1 MVSIRQQWLGVLIF
15 IAILSV
21 AVNALVLSALINR
34 YFVEYTTKN
43 YEVHVEQI
51 ASYSKRILEGSD
63 TISEQMAMDLETH
76 LSDPITSIKLY
87 DVEGKLLIEVSRNQ
101 RISPDMMRDGMM
113 SRMMGSFFEE
123 MDYIE
128 LEDESGIKI
137 GQLNIL
143 RYSSLENTMATRMFK
158 VALFTNSLLSVGL
171 VLILS
176 VIIGLIVSKKMS
188 RDLRDTSILAQKID
202 LGEDF
207 EIQSSKVMEIRTIQE
222 RLEALRSKLKLKQR
236 SRKNLTDAL
245 LHQTRTPLTILKSH
259 FEGYEDGLIQF
270 TEDEIKTCE
279 NQIEDLT
286 SIIENMSGM
295 IDADQD
301 MDEVRVEEFDLHA
314 MLTRIVKGLS
324 VQFERKG
331 IDLILKSHVKIKI
344 KTDPYKLSQGIY
356 NILTNA
362 YKYTHAKGQVV
373 VDYQEKDGHVNITV
387 KDDGMGIEK
396 KEIDQIFNAYY
407 RGSNAMGT
415 EGEGIGLHVVKE
427 NLKSIQGTV
436 DVTSM
441 LGVGTEFDIWIPKVI
456 ECKPLN
462 L

>member
-1 MVSIRQQWLGVLIF
+1 MVSIRQQWLSVLIF
-15 IAILSV
+15 IAVLSV

-34 YFVEYTTKN
+34 YFLEYTTKN
-43 YEVHVEQI
+43 YEAHVEQI
-51 ASYSKRILEGSD
+51 TLYSQRSLQNLDMNKN
-63 TISEQMAMDLETH
+63 QMAMDMETH

-87 DVEGKLLIEVSRNQ
+87 DALGELLIEVSKDQ
-101 RISPDMMRDGMM
+101 RFGPDMMRDGMM
-113 SRMMGSFFEE
+113 SNMMGGFFEE
-123 MDYIE
+123 MDRID
-128 LEDESGIKI
+128 LKDDTGAKI

-143 RYSSLENTMATRMFK
+143 RYSSLENSMATRMFR
-158 VALFTNSLLSVGL
+158 VALFTNSLISVGL
-171 VLILS
+171 VIIMS
-176 VIIGLIVSKKMS
+176 VAIGLIVSKKMS
-188 RDLRDTSILAQKID
+188 RDLKDTSVLAQKID
-202 LGEDF
+202 IGEDL
-207 EIQSSKVMEIRTIQE
+207 EIQSSKVMEIRIIQE

-259 FEGYEDGLIQF
+259 FEGYEDGLIHF

-286 SIIENMSGM
+286 VIIENMSGM

-301 MDEVRVEEFDLHA
+301 MDEVRVEEFDVHA

-331 IDLILKSHVKIKI
+331 ITLMLNSHEKIKI
-344 KTDPYKLSQGIY
+344 KSDPYKLSQAIY

-362 YKYTHAKGQVV
+362 YKYTNGNGRVV
-373 VDYQEKDGHVNITV
+373 VNYQEKDGRVSISV
-387 KDDGMGIEK
+387 KDDGIGIEK
-396 KEIDQIFNAYY
+396 EEIGQIFNAYY
-407 RGSNAMGT
+407 RGGNANKT
-415 EGEGIGLHVVKE
+415 QGEGIGLHVVKE

-441 LGVGTEFDIWIPKVI
+441 LNVGTEFTIKIPKVI
-456 ECKPLN
+456 
-462 L
+462 

>member
-15 IAILSV
+15 IAVLSV

-34 YFVEYTTKN
+34 YFVDYTTKN

-51 ASYSKRILEGSD
+51 TSYSKKILEGFD
-63 TISEQMAMDLETH
+63 ANREQMAMDLETH

-87 DVEGKLLIEVSRNQ
+87 DEEGKILIDVSRDQ
-101 RISPDMMRDGMM
+101 RVVPDMMRDGMM
-113 SRMMGSFFEE
+113 SRMMGNFFEE
-123 MDYIE
+123 MDKIE
-128 LEDESGIKI
+128 IKDDAGIKI

-158 VALFTNSLLSVGL
+158 VALFTNSLISVGL

-176 VIIGLIVSKKMS
+176 VVIGLFVSKKMS
-188 RDLRDTSILAQKID
+188 RDLKDTSILAQKID
-202 LGEDF
+202 IGEEL
-207 EIQSSKVMEIRTIQE
+207 EIQSSKVMEIRIIQE
-222 RLEALRSKLKLKQR
+222 RLEALRAKLKLKQR

-259 FEGYEDGLIQF
+259 FEGYEDGLIHF
-270 TEDEIKTCE
+270 TKEEIKTCQ

-286 SIIENMSGM
+286 IIIENMSGM

-301 MDEVRVEEFDLHA
+301 MDEIKVEELDVHV

-324 VQFERKG
+324 IQFERKG
-331 IDLILKSHVKIKI
+331 IALTLNSHTKIKI
-344 KTDPYKLSQGIY
+344 KTDPYKLSQAIY

-362 YKYTHAKGQVV
+362 YKYTHPNGHVV
-373 VDYQEKDGHVNITV
+373 VEYQEKDGFMNITV
-387 KDDGMGIEK
+387 KDNGIGIEK
-396 KEIDQIFNAYY
+396 DEIGNIFNAYY
-407 RGSNAMGT
+407 RGGNVKGT

-427 NLKSIQGTV
+427 NLKSIEGTV

-441 LGVGTEFDIWIPKVI
+441 PGMGTEFDIRIPKKI
-456 ECKPLN
+456 
-462 L
+462 

>member
-1 MVSIRQQWLGVLIF
+1 MVSIRQQWLSVLIF
-15 IAILSV
+15 IAVLSV

-34 YFVEYTTKN
+34 YFLEYTTKN
-43 YEVHVEQI
+43 YEAHVEQI
-51 ASYSKRILEGSD
+51 TLYSQRSLQNLDMNKN
-63 TISEQMAMDLETH
+63 QMAMDMETH

-87 DVEGKLLIEVSRNQ
+87 DALGELLIEVSKDQ
-101 RISPDMMRDGMM
+101 RFGPDMMRDGMM
-113 SRMMGSFFEE
+113 SNMMGGFFEE
-123 MDYIE
+123 MDRID
-128 LEDESGIKI
+128 LKDDTGAKI

-143 RYSSLENTMATRMFK
+143 RYSSLENSMATRMFR
-158 VALFTNSLLSVGL
+158 VALFTNSLISVGL
-171 VLILS
+171 VIIMS
-176 VIIGLIVSKKMS
+176 VVLGLIVSKKMS
-188 RDLRDTSILAQKID
+188 RDLKDTSVLAQKID
-202 LGEDF
+202 IGEDL
-207 EIQSSKVMEIRTIQE
+207 EIQSSKVMEIRIIQE

-259 FEGYEDGLIQF
+259 FEGYEDGLIHF

-286 SIIENMSGM
+286 VIIENMSGM

-301 MDEVRVEEFDLHA
+301 MDEVRVEEFDVHA

-331 IDLILKSHVKIKI
+331 ITLMLNSHEKIKI
-344 KTDPYKLSQGIY
+344 KSDPYKLSQAIY

-362 YKYTHAKGQVV
+362 YKYTNGNGRVV
-373 VDYQEKDGHVNITV
+373 VNYQEKDGRVSISV
-387 KDDGMGIEK
+387 KDDGIGIEK
-396 KEIDQIFNAYY
+396 EEIGQIFNAYY
-407 RGSNAMGT
+407 RGGNANKT
-415 EGEGIGLHVVKE
+415 QGEGIGLHVVKE

-441 LGVGTEFDIWIPKVI
+441 LNVGTEFTIKIPKVI
-456 ECKPLN
+456 
-462 L
+462 

>member
-15 IAILSV
+15 IAVLSV

-34 YFVEYTTKN
+34 YFLEYTTKN
-43 YEVHVEQI
+43 YEAHVEQI
-51 ASYSKRILEGSD
+51 TLYAQRRLQTLNMNKN
-63 TISEQMAMDLETH
+63 QMAMEMETH

-87 DVEGKLLIEVSRNQ
+87 DALGELLIEVSKDQ
-101 RISPDMMRDGMM
+101 RFGPDMMREGMM
-113 SRMMGSFFEE
+113 SRMMGGFFEE
-123 MDYIE
+123 MDRID
-128 LEDESGIKI
+128 LKDDTGAKI

-143 RYSSLENTMATRMFK
+143 RYSSLENSMATRMFR
-158 VALFTNSLLSVGL
+158 VALFTNSLISVGL
-171 VLILS
+171 VIIMS
-176 VIIGLIVSKKMS
+176 VVIGLIVSKKMS
-188 RDLRDTSILAQKID
+188 RDLKDTSVLAQKID
-202 LGEDF
+202 IGEDL
-207 EIQSSKVMEIRTIQE
+207 EIHSSKVMEIRIIQE

-259 FEGYEDGLIQF
+259 FEGYEDGLIHF

-286 SIIENMSGM
+286 VIIENMSGM

-301 MDEVRVEEFDLHA
+301 MDEIRVEEIDVHA

-331 IDLILKSHVKIKI
+331 ITLMLNSHEKIKI
-344 KTDPYKLSQGIY
+344 KSDPYKLSQAIY

-362 YKYTHAKGQVV
+362 YKYTDGNGRVV
-373 VDYQEKDGHVNITV
+373 VNYQEKDGRVSIRV
-387 KDDGMGIEK
+387 KDDGIGIEK
-396 KEIDQIFNAYY
+396 EELDQIFNAYY
-407 RGSNAMGT
+407 RGSNANKT
-415 EGEGIGLHVVKE
+415 QGEGIGLHVVKE

-441 LGVGTEFDIWIPKVI
+441 LNVGTEFTIKIPKVI
-456 ECKPLN
+456 
-462 L
+462 

>member
-1 MVSIRQQWLGVLIF
+1 MVSIRQQWLSVLIF
-15 IAILSV
+15 IAVLSV

-34 YFVEYTTKN
+34 YFLEYTTKN
-43 YEVHVEQI
+43 YEAHVEQI
-51 ASYSKRILEGSD
+51 TLYSQRSLQNLDMNKN
-63 TISEQMAMDLETH
+63 QMAMDMETH

-87 DVEGKLLIEVSRNQ
+87 DALGELLIEVSKDQ
-101 RISPDMMRDGMM
+101 RFGPDMMRDGMM
-113 SRMMGSFFEE
+113 SNMMGGFFEE
-123 MDYIE
+123 MDRID
-128 LEDESGIKI
+128 LKDDTGAKI

-143 RYSSLENTMATRMFK
+143 RYSSLENSMATRMFR
-158 VALFTNSLLSVGL
+158 VALFTNSLISVGL
-171 VLILS
+171 VIIMS
-176 VIIGLIVSKKMS
+176 VVIGLIVSKKMS
-188 RDLRDTSILAQKID
+188 RDLKDTSVLAQKID
-202 LGEDF
+202 IGEDL
-207 EIQSSKVMEIRTIQE
+207 EIQSSKVMEIRIIQE

-259 FEGYEDGLIQF
+259 FEGYEDGLIHF

-286 SIIENMSGM
+286 VIIENMSGM

-301 MDEVRVEEFDLHA
+301 MDEVRVEEFDVHA

-331 IDLILKSHVKIKI
+331 ITLMLNSHEKIKI
-344 KTDPYKLSQGIY
+344 KSDPYKLSQAIY

-362 YKYTHAKGQVV
+362 YKYTNGNGRVV
-373 VDYQEKDGHVNITV
+373 VNYQEKDGRVSISV
-387 KDDGMGIEK
+387 KDDGIGIEK
-396 KEIDQIFNAYY
+396 EEIGQIFNAYY
-407 RGSNAMGT
+407 RGGNANKT
-415 EGEGIGLHVVKE
+415 QGEGIGLHVVKE

-441 LGVGTEFDIWIPKVI
+441 LNVGTEFTIKIPKVI
-456 ECKPLN
+456 
-462 L
+462 

>member
-1 MVSIRQQWLGVLIF
+1 MMVSVRQQWLGVLIF
-15 IAILSV
+15 IAVLSV

-43 YEVHVEQI
+43 YEAHVEQI
-51 ASYSKRILEGSD
+51 TTYSKRILEESN
-63 TISEQMAMDLETH
+63 TNRTQMAMDMETH

-87 DVEGKLLIEVSRNQ
+87 DAQGGLLIDVARELRLG
-101 RISPDMMRDGMM
+101 PDMMREGMM

-128 LEDESGIKI
+128 IEDDLGMKI

-143 RYSSLENTMATRMFK
+143 RYSSLENSMATRMFR
-158 VALFTNSLLSVGL
+158 VALFTNSLISIGL

-176 VIIGLIVSKKMS
+176 VVIGLIVSKKMS
-188 RDLRDTSILAQKID
+188 RDLTDTSVLAQKID
-202 LGEDF
+202 IGEDL
-207 EIQSSKVMEIRTIQE
+207 EIQSSKVMEIRIIQE

-259 FEGYEDGLIQF
+259 FEGYEDGLIHF
-270 TEDEIKTCE
+270 SKDELKTCE

-286 SIIENMSGM
+286 AIIENMSGM

-301 MDEVRVEEFDLHA
+301 MDKVRVEEFDLHT

-324 VQFERKG
+324 VQFERKA
-331 IDLILKSHVKIKI
+331 IALILNNHRKIKM
-344 KTDPYKLSQGIY
+344 KTDPYMLSQAIY

-362 YKYTHAKGQVV
+362 YKYTNAKGQVIL
-373 VDYQEKDGHVNITV
+373 DYQEKEESINITI

-396 KEIDQIFNAYY
+396 EELSYIFNAYY
-407 RGSNAMGT
+407 RGSNAKGT
-415 EGEGIGLHVVKE
+415 QGEGIGLHVVNE
-427 NLKSIQGTV
+427 NIKGIEGTV
-436 DVTSM
+436 AVTSI
-441 LGVGTEFDIWIPKVI
+441 LGEGTEFDIWIPKEI
-456 ECKPLN
+456 
-462 L
+462 

>member
-1 MVSIRQQWLGVLIF
+1 MVSIRQQWLSVLIF
-15 IAILSV
+15 IAVLSV

-34 YFVEYTTKN
+34 YFLEYTTKN
-43 YEVHVEQI
+43 YEAHVEQI
-51 ASYSKRILEGSD
+51 TLYSQRSLQNLDMNKN
-63 TISEQMAMDLETH
+63 QMAMDMETH

-87 DVEGKLLIEVSRNQ
+87 DALGELLIEVSKDQ
-101 RISPDMMRDGMM
+101 RFGPDMMRDGMM
-113 SRMMGSFFEE
+113 ANMMGGFFEE
-123 MDYIE
+123 MDRID
-128 LEDESGIKI
+128 LKDDTGAKI

-143 RYSSLENTMATRMFK
+143 RYSSLENSMATRMFR
-158 VALFTNSLLSVGL
+158 VALFTNSLISVGL
-171 VLILS
+171 VIIMS
-176 VIIGLIVSKKMS
+176 VVIGLIVSKKMS
-188 RDLRDTSILAQKID
+188 RDLKDTSVLAQKID
-202 LGEDF
+202 IGEDL
-207 EIQSSKVMEIRTIQE
+207 EIQSSKVMEIRIIQE

-259 FEGYEDGLIQF
+259 FEGYEDGLIHF

-286 SIIENMSGM
+286 VIIENMSGM

-301 MDEVRVEEFDLHA
+301 MDEVRVEEFDVHA

-331 IDLILKSHVKIKI
+331 ITLMLNSHEKIKI
-344 KTDPYKLSQGIY
+344 KSDPYKLSQAIY

-362 YKYTHAKGQVV
+362 YKYTNGNGRVV
-373 VDYQEKDGHVNITV
+373 VNYQEKDGRVSISV
-387 KDDGMGIEK
+387 KDDGIGIEK
-396 KEIDQIFNAYY
+396 EEIGQIFNAYY
-407 RGSNAMGT
+407 RGGNANKT
-415 EGEGIGLHVVKE
+415 QGEGIGLHVVKE

-441 LGVGTEFDIWIPKVI
+441 LNVGTEFTIKIPKVI
-456 ECKPLN
+456 
-462 L
+462 

>member
-15 IAILSV
+15 IAVLSV

-34 YFVEYTTKN
+34 YFVDYTTKN

-51 ASYSKRILEGSD
+51 TSYSKKILEGFD
-63 TISEQMAMDLETH
+63 ANREQMAMDLETH

-87 DVEGKLLIEVSRNQ
+87 DEEGKLLLDVSRNQ
-101 RISPDMMRDGMM
+101 RVVPDMMRDGMM
-113 SRMMGSFFEE
+113 SRMMGNFFEE
-123 MDYIE
+123 MDKIE
-128 LEDESGIKI
+128 IKDDTGKKI

-158 VALFTNSLLSVGL
+158 VALFTNSLISVGL

-176 VIIGLIVSKKMS
+176 VVVGLFVSKKMS
-188 RDLRDTSILAQKID
+188 RDLKDTSILAQKID
-202 LGEDF
+202 IGEEL
-207 EIQSSKVMEIRTIQE
+207 EIHSSKVMEIRIIQE
-222 RLEALRSKLKLKQR
+222 RLEALRAKLKLKQR

-259 FEGYEDGLIQF
+259 FEGYEDGLIHF
-270 TEDEIKTCE
+270 TNEEIKTCQ

-286 SIIENMSGM
+286 IIIENMSGM

-301 MDEVRVEEFDLHA
+301 MDEIKIEELDVHV

-331 IDLILKSHVKIKI
+331 IALTLNTHTKIKI
-344 KTDPYKLSQGIY
+344 KTDPYKLSQVIY

-362 YKYTHAKGQVV
+362 YKYTHPNGHVV
-373 VDYQEKDGHVNITV
+373 VDYQEKDGFMNITV
-387 KDDGMGIEK
+387 KDDGIGIEK
-396 KEIDQIFNAYY
+396 NEIGNIFNAYY
-407 RGSNAMGT
+407 RGGNVKGT

-441 LGVGTEFDIWIPKVI
+441 PGVGSEFDIRIPKKI
-456 ECKPLN
+456 
-462 L
+462 

>member
-1 MVSIRQQWLGVLIF
+1 MMVSIRQQWLSVLIF
-15 IAILSV
+15 IAVLSV

-34 YFVEYTTKN
+34 YFLEYTTKN
-43 YEVHVEQI
+43 YEAHVEQI
-51 ASYSKRILEGSD
+51 TLYSQRSLQNLDMNKN
-63 TISEQMAMDLETH
+63 QMAMDMETH

-87 DVEGKLLIEVSRNQ
+87 DALGELLIEVSKDQ
-101 RISPDMMRDGMM
+101 RFGPDMMRDGMM
-113 SRMMGSFFEE
+113 ANMMGGFFEE
-123 MDYIE
+123 MDRID
-128 LEDESGIKI
+128 LKDDTGAKI

-143 RYSSLENTMATRMFK
+143 RYSSLENSMATRMFR
-158 VALFTNSLLSVGL
+158 VALFTNSLISVGL
-171 VLILS
+171 VIIMS
-176 VIIGLIVSKKMS
+176 VVIGLIVSKKMS
-188 RDLRDTSILAQKID
+188 RDLKDTSVLAQKID
-202 LGEDF
+202 IGEDL
-207 EIQSSKVMEIRTIQE
+207 EIQSSKVMEIRIIQE

-259 FEGYEDGLIQF
+259 FEGYEDGLIHF

-286 SIIENMSGM
+286 VIIENMSGM

-301 MDEVRVEEFDLHA
+301 MDEVRVEEFDVHA

-331 IDLILKSHVKIKI
+331 ITLMLNSHEKIKI
-344 KTDPYKLSQGIY
+344 KSDPYKLSQAIY

-362 YKYTHAKGQVV
+362 YKYTNGNGRVV
-373 VDYQEKDGHVNITV
+373 VNYQEKDGRVSISV
-387 KDDGMGIEK
+387 KDDGIGIEK
-396 KEIDQIFNAYY
+396 EEIGQIFNAYY
-407 RGSNAMGT
+407 RGGNANKT
-415 EGEGIGLHVVKE
+415 QGEGIGLHVVKE

-441 LGVGTEFDIWIPKVI
+441 LNVGTEFTIKIPKVI
-456 ECKPLN
+456 
-462 L
+462 

>member
-15 IAILSV
+15 IAVLSV

-34 YFVEYTTKN
+34 YFLEYTTKN
-43 YEVHVEQI
+43 YEAHVEQI
-51 ASYSKRILEGSD
+51 TLYSQRSLQNLDMNKN
-63 TISEQMAMDLETH
+63 QMTMDMETH

-87 DVEGKLLIEVSRNQ
+87 DALGELLIEVSKDQ
-101 RISPDMMRDGMM
+101 RFGPDMMREGMM
-113 SRMMGSFFEE
+113 SSMMGGFFEE
-123 MDYIE
+123 MDRID
-128 LEDESGIKI
+128 LKDDTGAKI

-143 RYSSLENTMATRMFK
+143 RYSSLENSMATRMFR
-158 VALFTNSLLSVGL
+158 VALFTNSLISVGL
-171 VLILS
+171 VIIMS
-176 VIIGLIVSKKMS
+176 VVIGLIVSKKMS
-188 RDLRDTSILAQKID
+188 RDLKDTSVLAQKID
-202 LGEDF
+202 IGEDL
-207 EIQSSKVMEIRTIQE
+207 EIHSSKVMEIRIIQE

-259 FEGYEDGLIQF
+259 FEGYEDGLIHF

-286 SIIENMSGM
+286 VIIENMSGM

-301 MDEVRVEEFDLHA
+301 MDEVRVEEIDVHA

-331 IDLILKSHVKIKI
+331 ITLMLNSHEKIKI
-344 KTDPYKLSQGIY
+344 KSDPYKLSQAIY

-362 YKYTHAKGQVV
+362 YKYTNGNGRVV
-373 VDYQEKDGHVNITV
+373 VNYQEKDGRVSISV
-387 KDDGMGIEK
+387 KDDGIGIEK
-396 KEIDQIFNAYY
+396 EEIGQIFNAYY
-407 RGSNAMGT
+407 RGGNANKT
-415 EGEGIGLHVVKE
+415 QGEGIGLHVVKE

-441 LGVGTEFDIWIPKVI
+441 LNVGTEFTIKIPKVI
-456 ECKPLN
+456 
-462 L
+462 